1 MSHKIGILGT
11 GHIAHKMAST
21 IAQMDGYENYAVAS
35 RSQDKACQ
43 FAAQYQIPH
52 AYGSYEALAADPEVE
67 LIYIATPHSS
77 HYDNARLCVLHDK
90 PVLCEKAFTA
100 NALEAERLLVLA
112 KERGVFITEAIWTR
126 YMPLMLKVVQLVNEG
141 AIGRPNT
148 LSANLSYVIHQVP
161 RLVRPELAGGSLLD
175 IGIYPITFAAMVF
188 GSDIERTVA
197 VCSKTDTGV
206 DAQETITQFLSDN
219 RMAVLH
225 SSMYCRSDRKGI
237 ISGDTGYLV
246 VENIN
251 CPQVVRV
258 YDTMDRMLAEYYPPQ
273 DQINGYEYQVRA
285 SIEAIEKGQLE
296 TPYIPHAEI
305 LRMMRYLDNL
315 RQEWGVVYPND
326 SRTDL

>member
-21 IAQMDGYENYAVAS
+21 IAQMEGYENYAVAS

-52 AYGSYEALAADPEVE
+52 AYSSYEALAADPEVE

-148 LSANLSYVIHQVP
+148 L
-161 RLVRPELAGGSLLD
+161 
-175 IGIYPITFAAMVF
+175 
-188 GSDIERTVA
+188 
-197 VCSKTDTGV
+197 
-206 DAQETITQFLSDN
+206 
-219 RMAVLH
+219 
-225 SSMYCRSDRKGI
+225 
-237 ISGDTGYLV
+237 
-246 VENIN
+246 
-251 CPQVVRV
+251 
-258 YDTMDRMLAEYYPPQ
+258 
-273 DQINGYEYQVRA
+273 
-285 SIEAIEKGQLE
+285 
-296 TPYIPHAEI
+296 
-305 LRMMRYLDNL
+305 
-315 RQEWGVVYPND
+315 
-326 SRTDL
+326 

>member
-197 VCSKTDTGV
+197 VCSKTDTG
-206 DAQETITQFLSDN
+206 DW
-219 RMAVLH
+219 M
-225 SSMYCRSDRKGI
+225 RKRPSPSFSVTTEWLYSTAACI
-237 ISGDTGYLV
+237 AEVTERASYLV
-246 VENIN
+246 TQDIWWWRISTARRWCGSMIPWTACWPSIILLRTRLTAMNI
-251 CPQVVRV
+251 
-258 YDTMDRMLAEYYPPQ
+258 
-273 DQINGYEYQVRA
+273 
-285 SIEAIEKGQLE
+285 K
-296 TPYIPHAEI
+296 
-305 LRMMRYLDNL
+305 
-315 RQEWGVVYPND
+315 
-326 SRTDL
+326 